1 MHVFDIDIHIYN
13 TQTQTRAFKV
23 QNLTSAKRF
32 NQSRLDFLPELG
44 YVYICYS
51 ILKPSNYVLS
61 CTPSHTLTFVWLVWL
76 HQWQLAL
83 PTPHELILTRTCW
96 LMRFSIRF
104 WQPMLERCR
113 QSFFPPSLMAEMFT
127 FNRMKLTCVG
137 SEQMSSFETFL
148 FFLQWDLMCFVFDLL
163 GWFVTSFD
171 IVWGV

>member
-1 MHVFDIDIHIYN
+1 MHVFDIDIY
-13 TQTQTRAFKV
+13 TQTHTRAFKV

-61 CTPSHTLTFVWLVWL
+61 CTPSHTVNVRLTCVT
-76 HQWQLAL
+76 A
-83 PTPHELILTRTCW
+83 PMATSTPHELILTQTCW
-96 LMRFSIRF
+96 LIRYSIHS

-113 QSFFPPSLMAEMFT
+113 QSCFPPSLMAEMLA

-137 SEQMSSFETFL
+137 SEQQFIWVFFWD
-148 FFLQWDLMCFVFDLL
+148 FFLQWDLKCFFVFGLL
-163 GWFVTSFD
+163 GSVVT
-171 IVWGV
+171 